1 MEIAINV
8 RKKYNKISELLDLTK
23 QMADSLQRNDMI
35 SFEVLL
41 NMRTDVIL
49 DIEDIS
55 NKTQSI
61 LQALEPNLAEK
72 IRLLL
77 YKKDLSHENLT
88 STEQKIRDIVSESAR
103 LTQRLVLQDEI
114 INKKIS
120 GKDSF
125 YQK

>member
-61 LQALEPNLAEK
+61 LQTLET
-72 IRLLL
+72 
-77 YKKDLSHENLT
+77 DLGRKNKTT
-88 STEQKIRDIVSESAR
+88 SLQKR
-103 LTQRLVLQDEI
+103 
-114 INKKIS
+114 
-120 GKDSF
+120 SF
-125 YQK
+125 SRKSYFY